1 MLKCHACYISAEAER
16 CDFMHS
22 LETHD
27 AAPHQIHRSNIFEEV
42 IRLFSE
48 PRIMCEY
55 PLRISFV
62 GEQAIDTG
70 GVLRDML
77 SAFWEEAYLKHFDGA
92 GLLTPIV
99 HAQID
104 LSALPILGSVL
115 SHGYL
120 VAGYLPLRIAFP
132 TLAGMLLGPGTPY
145 QNEHLMSA
153 FIECISST
161 EAALLKECLKVKGS
175 SFSVQTQAKLVE
187 IFSQFDSRQLPT
199 PANFK
204 QQLLQVA
211 KYQFTIKPMA
221 AIASINSGISPAES
235 AFWKG
240 KTVDDLYILYQALT
254 ADPSKV
260 LELLTEPED
269 ELNSSEQRVYL
280 YLKQFIGNMRSD
292 ELQNFLRFVTGC
304 SVCPSNNIKVIFN
317 TLSGLA
323 RRPISHTCDNTLELS
338 SVYINYQDL
347 ASEFQEVLSKVNS
360 EFVWQMD
367 CI

>member
-1 MLKCHACYISAEAER
+1 MLKCYASCYISAEAER

-27 AAPHQIHRSNIFEEV
+27 ATPHQIHRSNIYEEV
-42 IRLFSE
+42 ITLFSE
-48 PRIMCEY
+48 SQIMYEY

-62 GEQAIDTG
+62 GEQAVDTG

-120 VAGYLPLRIAFP
+120 LTGYIPLRIAFP
-132 TLAGMLLGPGTPY
+132 TLAGMLLGPCTLY
-145 QNEHLMSA
+145 QNEHLMAA
-153 FIECISST
+153 FIDSISST
-161 EAALLKECLKVKGS
+161 EAAMLKECLKVKGS
-175 SFSVQTQAKLVE
+175 SFSVQTQAKLVD
-187 IFSQFDSRQLPT
+187 IFSRFDSRQLPT
-199 PANFK
+199 PANLK

-211 KYQFTIKPMA
+211 KYQFIIKPMA
-221 AIASINSGISPAES
+221 AITSINSGIPPVEGN
-235 AFWKG
+235 FWKG
-240 KTVDDLYILYQALT
+240 KTVDDLYTLYQALT

-260 LELLTEPED
+260 LELLTTDPED

-280 YLKQFIGNMRSD
+280 
-292 ELQNFLRFVTGC
+292 
-304 SVCPSNNIKVIFN
+304 
-317 TLSGLA
+317 LSCLA
-323 RRPISHTCDNTLELS
+323 VAHTHTCLFHLQWTERKTVSPYNVCMIVCTL
-338 SVYINYQDL
+338 N
-347 ASEFQEVLSKVNS
+347 
-360 EFVWQMD
+360 
-367 CI
+367 